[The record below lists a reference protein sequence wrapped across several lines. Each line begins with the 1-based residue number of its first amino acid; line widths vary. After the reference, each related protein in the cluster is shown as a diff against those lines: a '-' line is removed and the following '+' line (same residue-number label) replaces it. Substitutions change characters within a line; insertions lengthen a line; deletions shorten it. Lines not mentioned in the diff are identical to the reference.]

1 MSMFMLL
8 FIFGLII
15 LFLVVLHI
23 YHIYTSRK
31 RDAYLEN
38 YNFPEP
44 IINKFKAKHS
54 SLSDEDIALVIKGL
68 KNYFYISSHSNGV
81 LIMPSIVIDDLW
93 HEFLLYSKEYR
104 SFCDNTFGHFF
115 HHSPNDT
122 KLFNVD
128 MARFLAWEKSC
139 KLEGLSPFETSELP
153 LIFEIDKLLKIED
166 GLHYDVTKERYWYN
180 KYFEKLEEERKSN
193 CASCG

>member
-1 MSMFMLL
+1 MFIVFGLMVL
-8 FIFGLII
+8 FI
-15 LFLVVLHI
+15 VVLHI
-23 YHIYTSRK
+23 NKSRE
-31 RDAYLEN
+31 RDAYLES

-44 IINKFKAKHS
+44 IINKFKEKHS

-93 HEFLLYSKEYR
+93 HEFLLYSREYR
-104 SFCDNTFGHFF
+104 SCCDNAFGDFF

-122 KLFNVD
+122 KLFNVE

-139 KLEGLSPFETSELP
+139 ELEGLSPFETFKLP
-153 LIFEIDKLLKIED
+153 LIFEIDKLLKIKD
-166 GLHYDVTKERYWYN
+166 GLHYDITKERYWYN
-180 KYFEKLEEERKSN
+180 KYFEKLEEERRS
-193 CASCG
+193 SCGSCG